1 MSNSDSLLQDLIQS
15 SEKRMGKSL
24 ENMKHNMN
32 GLRTG
37 RASTALLDN
46 VKVEAYGNFVPI
58 NQVANISTPEA
69 RLIVVQVWDKDL
81 TKSVDKAIRESD
93 LGLNPSADANTIRVP
108 LPDLTEERR
117 KELVKTAS
125 RYCEEAKIAIR
136 NIRRDAN
143 DLLKKAEKNKD
154 ISEDHLKDFMEKIQ
168 KSTDNFIK
176 EADLI
181 LDTKS
186 KDIMR
191 V

>member
-1 MSNSDSLLQDLIQS
+1 MSNSDPLLQNLLQN
-15 SEKRMGKSL
+15 SELRMSKSL

-37 RASTALLDN
+37 RASIALLDS
-46 VKVEAYGNFVPI
+46 VKVEAYGNYVPI
-58 NQVANISTPEA
+58 NQVGNISTPEA

-81 TKSVDKAIRESD
+81 AKVVDKAIRESD
-93 LGLNPSADANTIRVP
+93 LGLNPSTDGNTIRVP

-143 DLLKKAEKNKD
+143 DALKKSEKNKE
-154 ISEDHLKDFMEKIQ
+154 ISEDQLKDFMEKVQ
-168 KSTDNFIK
+168 KLTDTLIK
-176 EADLI
+176 EADII
-181 LDTKS
+181 LESKS
-186 KDIMR
+186 KDIMK

>member
-1 MSNSDSLLQDLIQS
+1 MSNSDPLLQNLLQS
-15 SEKRMGKSL
+15 SELRMSKSL

-37 RASTALLDN
+37 RASIALLDS
-46 VKVEAYGNFVPI
+46 VKVEAYGNYVPI
-58 NQVANISTPEA
+58 NQVGNISTPEA

-81 TKSVDKAIRESD
+81 ARVVDKAIRESD
-93 LGLNPSADANTIRVP
+93 LGLNPSTDGNTIRVP

-117 KELVKTAS
+117 KELVKTAN

-143 DLLKKAEKNKD
+143 DALKKSEKNKE
-154 ISEDHLKDFMEKIQ
+154 ISEDQLKDFMEKVQ
-168 KSTDNFIK
+168 KLTDALIK
-176 EADLI
+176 EADSI
-181 LDTKS
+181 LEVKS
-186 KDIMR
+186 KDIMK